1 MALDYNELIL
11 GDKTDAFLRRLAI
24 NLAIIGFLV
33 HLFACVLYR
42 FEYLDLS
49 DTNDFFDSYLDSL
62 YTPFSIILA
71 YEVYEL
77 IRAIP
82 ESFSNSIGKQFEVIS
97 LLVVRDIFKN
107 LAEID
112 DSNVNAVDSDVIFI
126 AVEALAFTILFAT
139 ALYFR
144 KMTNSS
150 GDSGRRDPAIQRFIK
165 QKQTLACALALVY
178 VLVAGY
184 SFSSWTFGF
193 IDGDNDLSRTVFFLD
208 FFTWLIVSDIII
220 LLSSYKHITDFLQ
233 LARNTGFVLST
244 VIIRVGIGTPGYT
257 GAVLFILSAV
267 LATSVLRLSMLD
279 WTNPTPEEE

>member
-1 MALDYNELIL
+1 MALAYNELIL

-24 NLAIIGFLV
+24 NLAIIGFLA

>member
-1 MALDYNELIL
+1 MVFNYNELIL

-24 NLAIIGFLV
+24 NLAIIGFVV
-33 HLFACVLYR
+33 HLLACVLYK
-42 FEYLDLS
+42 FNYLDMS

-112 DSNVNAVDSDVIFI
+112 NSNVNAVDSDVVFI

-144 KMTNSS
+144 KMTNYS
-150 GDSGRRDPAIQRFIK
+150 GDSSIRDPAINRFIE
-165 QKQTLACALALVY
+165 QKKTLACALAIVY
-178 VLVAGY
+178 ILVASY

-257 GAVLFILSAV
+257 GAVLFILSAL
-267 LATSVLRLSMLD
+267 LATSVLRLSVLD

>member
-1 MALDYNELIL
+1 MAFDYNELIL

-24 NLAIIGFLV
+24 NLAIIGFLA
-33 HLFACVLYR
+33 HLLACVLYR
-42 FEYLDLS
+42 FEYLEFS
-49 DTNDFFDSYLDSL
+49 DTNEFFDSYLDSL

-150 GDSGRRDPAIQRFIK
+150 GDSSSRDPAIQRFIK
-165 QKQTLACALALVY
+165 QKETLACTLALVY

-257 GAVLFILSAV
+257 GAILFILSAL
-267 LATSVLRLSMLD
+267 LATSVLRLSILD

>member
-49 DTNDFFDSYLDSL
+49 ETNDFFDSYLDSL

>member
-1 MALDYNELIL
+1 MGLDYNELIL

-150 GDSGRRDPAIQRFIK
+150 GDSGGRDPAIQRFIK

-178 VLVAGY
+178 VLVASY

-279 WTNPTPEEE
+279 WENPTPEEE

>member
-1 MALDYNELIL
+1 MAFDYNELIL

-112 DSNVNAVDSDVIFI
+112 DSNVNAVDSDVVFI

-144 KMTNSS
+144 KMTHSS
-150 GDSGRRDPAIQRFIK
+150 GDSNRRDLAIQRFIK

-184 SFSSWTFGF
+184 SFSTWTFGF

-279 WTNPTPEEE
+279 WTNPNPEEE

>member
-1 MALDYNELIL
+1 MGLDYNELIL

-107 LAEID
+107 LAEVD

-150 GDSGRRDPAIQRFIK
+150 SDASRRDPAIQRFIK

-178 VLVAGY
+178 VLVASY

-267 LATSVLRLSMLD
+267 LATSVLRLSVLD
-279 WTNPTPEEE
+279 WTNSSPEEE

>member
-1 MALDYNELIL
+1 MGLDYNELIL

-33 HLFACVLYR
+33 HLLACVLYK
-42 FEYLDLS
+42 FGYLEFS

-112 DSNVNAVDSDVIFI
+112 DSNVNAVDSDVVFI

-144 KMTNSS
+144 KMTHSS
-150 GDSGRRDPAIQRFIK
+150 GDSGRKDPAIQRFIK
-165 QKQTLACALALVY
+165 QKETLACALALVY

-184 SFSSWTFGF
+184 SFSTWTFGF
-193 IDGDNDLSRTVFFLD
+193 VDGDNDLSRTVFFLD

-267 LATSVLRLSMLD
+267 LATSVLRLSMLN
-279 WTNPTPEEE
+279 WTNSTPEEE

>member
-112 DSNVNAVDSDVIFI
+112 DSNVNAVDSDVVFI

-144 KMTNSS
+144 KMTILLVIQA
-150 GDSGRRDPAIQRFIK
+150 RDPAIQRFIK

-184 SFSSWTFGF
+184 SFSTWTFG
-193 IDGDNDLSRTVFFLD
+193 
-208 FFTWLIVSDIII
+208 
-220 LLSSYKHITDFLQ
+220 H
-233 LARNTGFVLST
+233 
-244 VIIRVGIGTPGYT
+244 
-257 GAVLFILSAV
+257 
-267 LATSVLRLSMLD
+267 
-279 WTNPTPEEE
+279 

>member
-1 MALDYNELIL
+1 MDYNELIL

-24 NLAIIGFLV
+24 NLAIIGFIV
-33 HLFACVLYR
+33 HLLACVIYR

-112 DSNVNAVDSDVIFI
+112 DSKVNAVDSDVVFI

-150 GDSGRRDPAIQRFIK
+150 GDSIRKDPAIQRFIK

-193 IDGDNDLSRTVFFLD
+193 IDGENDLSRTVFFLD

-279 WTNPTPEEE
+279 WTNSIPEEE

>member
-1 MALDYNELIL
+1 MAFNYNELIL

-24 NLAIIGFLV
+24 NLAIIGFVV
-33 HLFACVLYR
+33 HLLACVLYK
-42 FEYLDLS
+42 FNYLDMS

-112 DSNVNAVDSDVIFI
+112 NSNVNAVDSDVVFI

-144 KMTNSS
+144 KMTNYS
-150 GDSGRRDPAIQRFIK
+150 GDSSIRDPAINRFIE
-165 QKQTLACALALVY
+165 QKKTLACALAIVY
-178 VLVAGY
+178 ISVASY
-184 SFSSWTFGF
+184 SFSSWTFGV

-257 GAVLFILSAV
+257 GAVLFILSAL
-267 LATSVLRLSMLD
+267 LATSVLRLSVLD

>member
-112 DSNVNAVDSDVIFI
+112 DSNVNAVDSDVVFI

-144 KMTNSS
+144 KMTILLATQAEK
-150 GDSGRRDPAIQRFIK
+150 DPAIQRFIK

-193 IDGDNDLSRTVFFLD
+193 IDGDNDPKPHSVFPR
-208 FFTWLIVSDIII
+208 
-220 LLSSYKHITDFLQ
+220 LLYMVNRI
-233 LARNTGFVLST
+233 
-244 VIIRVGIGTPGYT
+244 
-257 GAVLFILSAV
+257 
-267 LATSVLRLSMLD
+267 
-279 WTNPTPEEE
+279 

>member
-1 MALDYNELIL
+1 MVFNYNELIL

-24 NLAIIGFLV
+24 NLAIIGFVV
-33 HLFACVLYR
+33 HLLACVLYK
-42 FEYLDLS
+42 FNYLDMS

-112 DSNVNAVDSDVIFI
+112 NSNVNAVDSDVVFI

-144 KMTNSS
+144 KMTNYS
-150 GDSGRRDPAIQRFIK
+150 GDSSIRDPAINRFIE
-165 QKQTLACALALVY
+165 QKKTLACALAMVY
-178 VLVAGY
+178 ILVASY

-257 GAVLFILSAV
+257 GAVLFILSAL
-267 LATSVLRLSMLD
+267 LATSVLRLSVLD